1 MAGGHM
7 NTLFY
12 FCLTVIGSLVLAATV
27 SAGNKQ
33 IVGWVEK
40 ARISPGNLVL
50 KAKMDSGAD
59 NSSLNVPNVDE
70 FERKGEKWVRFELV
84 NEQGQSVVIERRLVR
99 LARIK
104 RHRGMRQ
111 ERPVVRMGICVGNY
125 YREAEVNLVDRSR
138 FKYPLLIG
146 RSFMGD
152 NLVID
157 PSAQFTLEPGC
168 GEQPSVE

>member
-1 MAGGHM
+1 MY
-7 NTLFY
+7 TLFY
-12 FCLTVIGSLVLAATV
+12 FCFALLGSFVLAATV

-50 KAKMDSGAD
+50 EAKLDSGAD
-59 NSSLNVPNVDE
+59 NSSLNVSDVAE
-70 FERKGEKWVRFELV
+70 FDRNGEKWVRFELV
-84 NEQGQSVVIERRLVR
+84 NEQGQSVVIERKLVR
-99 LARIK
+99 TAKIK
-104 RHRGMRQ
+104 RHSALRQ
-111 ERPVVRMGICVGNY
+111 RRPVVRLGICVGNY
-125 YREAEVNLVDRSR
+125 YKEADVNLVDRSR

-152 NLVID
+152 GLLID